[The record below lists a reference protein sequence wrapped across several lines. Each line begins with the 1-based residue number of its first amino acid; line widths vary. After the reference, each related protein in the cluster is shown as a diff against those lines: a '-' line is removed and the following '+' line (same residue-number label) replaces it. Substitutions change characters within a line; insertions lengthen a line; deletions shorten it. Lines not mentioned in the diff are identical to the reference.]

1 MAEDTPRVILRA
13 DGSFEKGFGH
23 LSRVLAIGE
32 ALEDEGCE
40 IELVGEGFDA
50 VLPQFSL
57 SPKSVSSPSAI
68 AGTAEDAFDIFA
80 AKPDF
85 VIVDGYDFTR
95 DFFEV
100 LESSRI
106 PFLVIDDDGQT
117 ESLAPKM
124 VVNQSPSA
132 KPSLYARL
140 NSETKFFLGPQ
151 YCLIRKEFE
160 FARKKVSTIEKA
172 GVFINFGASD
182 PTFMT
187 ERALDIAMQKGL
199 TALIA
204 LGPGALGREERE
216 RTLNQSG
223 VQVSK
228 PPNFAEDLAKSE
240 IAIIAGGTAIWE
252 AAFLGIPVVA
262 MIVADNQRGPV
273 LAAGKAH
280 LVDWMIDTDKPE
292 KQWQH
297 ELQQALFEYRAD
309 RPHYFSRAKS
319 RIGIVANLGPRYLA
333 SQIRDAIL

>member
-32 ALEDEGCE
+32 ALEYEGCE

-57 SPKSVSSPSAI
+57 SPKSVSSPSEI
-68 AGTAEDAFDIFA
+68 AGTAEDASDIVA

-95 DFFEV
+95 EFFET

-132 KPSLYARL
+132 DPSLYAHL

-204 LGPGALGREERE
+204 LGPGALGRKERE

-228 PPNFAEDLAKSE
+228 PPNFAEDFAKSE

-252 AAFLGIPVVA
+252 AAFLGVPVVA

-273 LAAGKAH
+273 SAAQKAN
-280 LVDWMIDTDKPE
+280 LVDWVIDAGKPE
-292 KQWQH
+292 THWQL
-297 ELQQALFEYRAD
+297 ELERALFG
-309 RPHYFSRAKS
+309 FSTEKS
-319 RIGIVANLGPRYLA
+319 RSLAEARSRVGIVGNLGPRHLA
-333 SQIRDAIL
+333 AEFRTAIS